1 MLAPLGMK
9 GSWNPTSKPV
19 DPTKVCVN
27 CQRGEEQLVSI
38 SRFLA
43 LEQASPTQMDT
54 EARVA
59 VGAAPGGRCSWW
71 SGWALLPVG
80 AAPGWALLRGGHEAA
95 GAAQRGFPDS
105 RPLCASKGKTSG
117 TQQLSR

>member
-43 LEQASPTQMDT
+43 LEQASPTFPHL
-54 EARVA
+54 ENKV
-59 VGAAPGGRCSWW
+59 VAPGVLD
-71 SGWALLPVG
+71 LLCQ
-80 AAPGWALLRGGHEAA
+80 H
-95 GAAQRGFPDS
+95 
-105 RPLCASKGKTSG
+105 
-117 TQQLSR
+117 